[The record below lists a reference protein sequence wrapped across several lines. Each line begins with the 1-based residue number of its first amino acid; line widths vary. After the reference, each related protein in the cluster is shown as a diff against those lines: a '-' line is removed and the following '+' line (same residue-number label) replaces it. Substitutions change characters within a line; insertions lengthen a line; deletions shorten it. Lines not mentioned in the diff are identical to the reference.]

1 MGKDADQISPTG
13 RGTRLLSGLGLLVRD
28 RGSLRFAAPY
38 LRSLAI
44 DRSPLDDGIP
54 WLAYRAVAWL
64 KRTLRED
71 MTVFEYGSGG
81 STIFFAQ
88 RASQVVSVE
97 HDQAWHDL
105 TEQTL
110 TKLGLR
116 NVTYLLREPAPAP
129 EGPFSS
135 TDPDYEGLGFEAYVK
150 SIDAYPD
157 ATFDLVAVDGRA
169 RPACVIR
176 AISKV
181 KPGGY
186 ILLDD
191 SDRPY
196 YREGV
201 EAVAAHQRL
210 DFRGAAPYKTEP
222 SQTTIWKIA

>member
-1 MGKDADQISPTG
+1 MGNDPDQISPKE
-13 RGTRLLSGLGLLVRD
+13 RRTRLLSGLGLLARD

-38 LRSLAI
+38 LRSLAV

-64 KRTLRED
+64 ERTLRED
-71 MTVFEYGSGG
+71 MKVFEYGSGG
-81 STIFFAQ
+81 STIFLA
-88 RASQVVSVE
+88 RRVSQVVSVE
-97 HDQAWHDL
+97 PDRAWRDL
-105 TEQTL
+105 TERAL
-110 TKLGLR
+110 TELRLR
-116 NVTYLLREPAPAP
+116 NVTYLLREPAPASP
-129 EGPFSS
+129 GAFSS
-135 TDPDYEGLGFEAYVK
+135 TDPAYQGLGFEAYVK

-176 AISKV
+176 SISKV
-181 KPGGY
+181 KPDGY

-196 YREGV
+196 YHEGV
-201 EAVAAHQRL
+201 EALAAHRRL

-222 SQTTIWKIA
+222 SQTTVWKI